1 MPRES
6 YCCRSCVYPRTPP
19 IGVALSCET
28 PISNINCCCRGRLA
42 PSSKKNRGMEISL
55 LLSLDA
61 INAPTL
67 SITNMLTFPP
77 SLTLSGLRFLF
88 YTECDIL
95 LDFIADNIHPHTK
108 FNTTIEIRF
117 KKRLRSFSSLP
128 VPTMRV
134 VLILEVLVSV
144 VVLANQIPELDI
156 PNLGYTEQW
165 TRNKHRHMLYRSGV
179 HRLSTTRKKPLRG
192 FGTSRVASSA
202 AIKHMEWRCS
212 SGGRI
217 HFFSPLGR
225 KRCTAV
231 SPKTSRGGVLRCHFY
246 LGAGP

>member
-117 KKRLRSFSSLP
+117 KKTPPQLFLASCPHHEGSPYSRSTCF
-128 VPTMRV
+128 
-134 VLILEVLVSV
+134 
-144 VVLANQIPELDI
+144 
-156 PNLGYTEQW
+156 
-165 TRNKHRHMLYRSGV
+165 
-179 HRLSTTRKKPLRG
+179 
-192 FGTSRVASSA
+192 
-202 AIKHMEWRCS
+202 
-212 SGGRI
+212 
-217 HFFSPLGR
+217 
-225 KRCTAV
+225 
-231 SPKTSRGGVLRCHFY
+231 RGG
-246 LGAGP
+246 LGQSNPRTWHPQPGIYRTVNEKQT